1 MQLQAPRG
9 QDESLEHEAG
19 WFLRDLRLSRSSNR
33 GSLERKCSPRRPCAS
48 RFLLRKTRAQAE
60 LEASERLK
68 AGGVF
73 LTLAS
78 LTLRLECVF
87 LAFSMAFIAFSSPG
101 EAEEEVSHAR
111 REEHARHL
119 SRSTQ
124 KTPLRLC
131 FLGELYFELDEA
143 KMRRPKE
150 RLERHKAPV
159 QLAPLR
165 FEGLQG
171 PQGLCVEPWRGS
183 GAAASA
189 RRRRSGAPGS
199 WRSAS
204 RRRQTVRGVSFQKQ
218 VSIGLERGLGL
229 LKI

>member
-1 MQLQAPRG
+1 M
-9 QDESLEHEAG
+9 S
-19 WFLRDLRLSRSSNR
+19 
-33 GSLERKCSPRRPCAS
+33 
-48 RFLLRKTRAQAE
+48 
-60 LEASERLK
+60 
-68 AGGVF
+68 
-73 LTLAS
+73 
-78 LTLRLECVF
+78 
-87 LAFSMAFIAFSSPG
+87 FSMAFIAFSSPG

-124 KTPLRLC
+124 KTPLRLR

-183 GAAASA
+183 KAGQY
-189 RRRRSGAPGS
+189 RSRTGS
-199 WRSAS
+199 RSVENMRKNNRKPIETMA
-204 RRRQTVRGVSFQKQ
+204 KA
-218 VSIGLERGLGL
+218 
-229 LKI
+229 